1 MAKRNETHDNLG
13 FLGDAYQEQLVKY
26 LIEDKTFFCNME
38 PILDPNMFTDER
50 YTRIV
55 GFMKERFERTE
66 TTMSYTELDIA
77 VRSKV
82 TDPNTRDILC
92 ATLKKL
98 RDDVKYIGIDI
109 IVDQC
114 EKFFKQQNLIKAINK
129 ATDIVKCGD
138 INRYDETILLF
149 EKVLEVNTKKSNEF
163 RVFDNFEDAFNEDYR
178 ITMRTGSE
186 EIDKALMG
194 GIAKGEL
201 GAIIASSGTGKTSA
215 TTGFAAAA
223 ATEKCAANNYKGWK
237 VLHIFFEDDIVNVK
251 RKYFGY
257 LTGYEASTL
266 SRPDVRPYAVQML
279 NTTLLEERRMIQEN
293 IIGMR
298 EVNHELSASDIKMK
312 IKHCIATGF
321 KPDLIVIDYF
331 ECLKLEKPETSSD
344 SEWTREGLT
353 MRKLESIAHECDVG
367 IWIPIQGSKDSVDAE
382 FVNMA
387 QGGGSFK
394 KVQIAHIVMS
404 FSKTPEQRE
413 RGDVMNVSIN
423 KFRAGAI
430 VGGGRIRD
438 IEFNNGTC
446 RFGKSA
452 GHIIEEIINDSGAKY
467 DQAVQEA
474 RNK

>member
-13 FLGDAYQEQLVKY
+13 FLGDAYQEQLAKY
-26 LIEDKTFFCNME
+26 LIEDKAFFCNME

-223 ATEKCAANNYKGWK
+223 ATEKCA
-237 VLHIFFEDDIVNVK
+237 
-251 RKYFGY
+251 
-257 LTGYEASTL
+257 TL
-266 SRPDVRPYAVQML
+266 SSL
-279 NTTLLEERRMIQEN
+279 FLLRN
-293 IIGMR
+293 I
-298 EVNHELSASDIKMK
+298 
-312 IKHCIATGF
+312 
-321 KPDLIVIDYF
+321 
-331 ECLKLEKPETSSD
+331 KLTQVPHK
-344 SEWTREGLT
+344 RL
-353 MRKLESIAHECDVG
+353 
-367 IWIPIQGSKDSVDAE
+367 
-382 FVNMA
+382 
-387 QGGGSFK
+387 
-394 KVQIAHIVMS
+394 
-404 FSKTPEQRE
+404 
-413 RGDVMNVSIN
+413 
-423 KFRAGAI
+423 
-430 VGGGRIRD
+430 
-438 IEFNNGTC
+438 
-446 RFGKSA
+446 
-452 GHIIEEIINDSGAKY
+452 
-467 DQAVQEA
+467 
-474 RNK
+474 